1 MAESRWRHAELRRRC
16 TKAQVIGNSHERV
29 QIGKVTA
36 IHS

>member
-1 MAESRWRHAELRRRC
+1 MAESRWRNAELHRRC
-16 TKAQVIGNSHERV
+16 AKAQVIGNGHERV